1 MRPSPAPTTCASR
14 RQFLESDYLP
24 PLYAY
29 PNSSISAIKST
40 DDTCCWQCRSC
51 GEFQRKSNDHKCSE
65 CPSGTRPNPDHSV
78 CADIPEEFIDFHDP
92 WAIGAMAVASL
103 GRCRPVFS
111 VELHLRHAQPDYE
124 TGPFHSYLG
133 VLLTVFVALIFWT
146 YSDTPVIKASGREL
160 SYLLLLGTLASFC
173 MTFVIVSRPT
183 SFTCGL
189 TRFFLG
195 FCYTLCYAAIVTKTN
210 RIARIFNNTAHSPH
224 KTRYTSPQSQL
235 VITALLTLVEVVIN
249 VTWLMYVPPRV
260 IHVYPDRGSRVLI
273 CDGLKDHSYFVG
285 LLYPFVLIG
294 LCTAYA
300 IKTRKCPGGFNE
312 TRHIAFTNYTT
323 IIIWLAFVPL
333 YLASTSNSIRI
344 VTLAISLS
352 LGTADRD
359 LNPDLPVIGSPVH
372 CESDTLDQAGTDA
385 VGLVQ
390 LGCLFFPKLY
400 IVLFKPEK
408 NTKEVVMSQHR
419 STVYLSTPSN
429 LTPVVVVNGGTHY
442 VQSAGVMNVDATEIA
457 KKSRR
462 NTGSGIWGLHVGWSP
477 SNLWDGVAGPL
488 VGRVGWLD
496 LCIVNRLGIAGH
508 DTSTRSPLGKSWPKP
523 RETEAIPK
531 AQFLTFSSDVGDHK
545 RRMQLLLSRA
555 SKRRKGRNKPSLKE
569 VMTTTKTSPDLV
581 QGGHTK
587 DDAFA
592 EDAPKSKLEYANVK
606 WSSITLTDS
615 LRLETIQSPATQGYF
630 YTRPLHEQAIR
641 GLFYAHVVNCSLEII
656 ITVDEF
662 VILPQFYKGA
672 DIQRATSNGNAR
684 KTAVARVEHIELN
697 VTVYTAGNK
706 RKTATQLLG
715 NSRTTSFPGTTCC
728 KPVYQVP

>member
-1 MRPSPAPTTCASR
+1 MSQISTHACPGGEGSYSDEGGRLFKFLDGRDGPLRYSILNFQKDLNGSYKWNVVGNYTQSENGLPMLKIDQKAITYRRNESGNFPKSTCTQSCEVHQIKVRESGAELCGGELVGHWSTLGTRTNARLGCASKPSHVS
-14 RQFLESDYLP
+14 L
-24 PLYAY
+24 LYV
-29 PNSSISAIKST
+29 SSPMASLVLTDSSQLTT

-78 CADIPEEFIDFHDP
+78 CVDIPEEFIDFHDP

-103 GRCRPVFS
+103 GGSNTILTLF
-111 VELHLRHAQPDYE
+111 LF
-124 TGPFHSYLG
+124 TG

-285 LLYPFVLIG
+285 LLYPFILIG
-294 LCTAYA
+294 MCTAYA

-352 LGTADRD
+352 LG
-359 LNPDLPVIGSPVH
+359 
-372 CESDTLDQAGTDA
+372 
-385 VGLVQ
+385 GLVQ

-442 VQSAGVMNVDATEIA
+442 VQSAGVMNVDATEVA
-457 KKSRR
+457 KKGRS
-462 NTGSGIWGLHVGWSP
+462 NTGSGIW
-477 SNLWDGVAGPL
+477 
-488 VGRVGWLD
+488 
-496 LCIVNRLGIAGH
+496 
-508 DTSTRSPLGKSWPKP
+508 
-523 RETEAIPK
+523 
-531 AQFLTFSSDVGDHK
+531 
-545 RRMQLLLSRA
+545 
-555 SKRRKGRNKPSLKE
+555 RNKPSLKE

-592 EDAPKSKLEYANVK
+592 EEAPKS
-606 WSSITLTDS
+606 
-615 LRLETIQSPATQGYF
+615 Q
-630 YTRPLHEQAIR
+630 IR
-641 GLFYAHVVNCSLEII
+641 
-656 ITVDEF
+656 TM
-662 VILPQFYKGA
+662 
-672 DIQRATSNGNAR
+672 
-684 KTAVARVEHIELN
+684 
-697 VTVYTAGNK
+697 
-706 RKTATQLLG
+706 
-715 NSRTTSFPGTTCC
+715 
-728 KPVYQVP
+728 

>member
-1 MRPSPAPTTCASR
+1 MYSAEFDETTTVGLHSGQRWPFGALPEVVPHYWSTNIMTPKIVKWGT
-14 RQFLESDYLP
+14 YLYELSLLFMCL
-24 PLYAY
+24 LY
-29 PNSSISAIKST
+29 SA
-40 DDTCCWQCRSC
+40 
-51 GEFQRKSNDHKCSE
+51 E
-65 CPSGTRPNPDHSV
+65 V
-78 CADIPEEFIDFHDP
+78 
-92 WAIGAMAVASL
+92 
-103 GRCRPVFS
+103 GRDV
-111 VELHLRHAQPDYE
+111 
-124 TGPFHSYLG
+124 
-133 VLLTVFVALIFWT
+133 
-146 YSDTPVIKASGREL
+146 YSDQPR
-160 SYLLLLGTLASFC
+160 C
-173 MTFVIVSRPT
+173 P
-183 SFTCGL
+183 
-189 TRFFLG
+189 
-195 FCYTLCYAAIVTKTN
+195 
-210 RIARIFNNTAHSPH
+210 
-224 KTRYTSPQSQL
+224 RYTSPQSQL

-352 LGTADRD
+352 LG
-359 LNPDLPVIGSPVH
+359 
-372 CESDTLDQAGTDA
+372 
-385 VGLVQ
+385 GLVQ

-442 VQSAGVMNVDATEIA
+442 VQSAGVMSVDATEVA

-462 NTGSGIWGLHVGWSP
+462 NTGSGICDW
-477 SNLWDGVAGPL
+477 
-488 VGRVGWLD
+488 
-496 LCIVNRLGIAGH
+496 GIAGH

-523 RETEAIPK
+523 RETEATPK
-531 AQFLTFSSDVGDHK
+531 DQFLTFSSDVGDHK
-545 RRMQLLLSRA
+545 RRVQPLLSRA
-555 SKRRKGRNKPSLKE
+555 RRNKPSLKE

-592 EDAPKSKLEYANVK
+592 EDAPKS
-606 WSSITLTDS
+606 
-615 LRLETIQSPATQGYF
+615 Q
-630 YTRPLHEQAIR
+630 IR
-641 GLFYAHVVNCSLEII
+641 
-656 ITVDEF
+656 TM
-662 VILPQFYKGA
+662 
-672 DIQRATSNGNAR
+672 
-684 KTAVARVEHIELN
+684 
-697 VTVYTAGNK
+697 
-706 RKTATQLLG
+706 
-715 NSRTTSFPGTTCC
+715 
-728 KPVYQVP
+728 

>member
-1 MRPSPAPTTCASR
+1 MDGRDGPLRYSILNFQKDLNGSYKWNVVGNYTQSENGLPMLKIDQKAITYRRNESGIFPKSTCTQSCEVH
-14 RQFLESDYLP
+14 Q
-24 PLYAY
+24 
-29 PNSSISAIKST
+29 IKVRET

-92 WAIGAMAVASL
+92 WAIGAMAVAS
-103 GRCRPVFS
+103 
-111 VELHLRHAQPDYE
+111 
-124 TGPFHSYLG
+124 LG

-352 LGTADRD
+352 LG
-359 LNPDLPVIGSPVH
+359 
-372 CESDTLDQAGTDA
+372 SDSNLCPLVNNYLELCAKQALAQSLARTLVSMAELVA
-385 VGLVQ
+385 VDNAPNTRPMYSGLVQ

-462 NTGSGIWGLHVGWSP
+462 NTGSGIW
-477 SNLWDGVAGPL
+477 
-488 VGRVGWLD
+488 
-496 LCIVNRLGIAGH
+496 
-508 DTSTRSPLGKSWPKP
+508 
-523 RETEAIPK
+523 
-531 AQFLTFSSDVGDHK
+531 
-545 RRMQLLLSRA
+545 
-555 SKRRKGRNKPSLKE
+555 RNKPSLKE

-592 EDAPKSKLEYANVK
+592 EDAPKS
-606 WSSITLTDS
+606 
-615 LRLETIQSPATQGYF
+615 Q
-630 YTRPLHEQAIR
+630 IR
-641 GLFYAHVVNCSLEII
+641 
-656 ITVDEF
+656 TM
-662 VILPQFYKGA
+662 
-672 DIQRATSNGNAR
+672 
-684 KTAVARVEHIELN
+684 
-697 VTVYTAGNK
+697 
-706 RKTATQLLG
+706 
-715 NSRTTSFPGTTCC
+715 
-728 KPVYQVP
+728 

>member
-1 MRPSPAPTTCASR
+1 MFNLLDSARRTGYESRFVWIGSDAWVTSGHREPRGSQHSPDDEHLEESVLEGALAIQPLVQKLIGFDEYFKSLTLDHEKENPWFREYWREYFKCGRKQRGKEVLAHVSKSANEESEDYCMTSNKNLSHGGYKQQRYLHFVRDAVYSVAHALHDLQVYLCGAGKSGVCDRMKHIDGETLHGYLHNVSFNDEGGRLFKFLDGRDGPLRYSILNFQKDLNGSYKWNVVGNYTQSENGLPMLKIDQKAITYRRNESGIFPKSTCTQSCEVH
-14 RQFLESDYLP
+14 Q
-24 PLYAY
+24 
-29 PNSSISAIKST
+29 IKVRET

-65 CPSGTRPNPDHSV
+65 CPPGTRPNPDHSV

-103 GRCRPVFS
+103 
-111 VELHLRHAQPDYE
+111 
-124 TGPFHSYLG
+124 
-133 VLLTVFVALIFWT
+133 
-146 YSDTPVIKASGREL
+146 
-160 SYLLLLGTLASFC
+160 
-173 MTFVIVSRPT
+173 
-183 SFTCGL
+183 
-189 TRFFLG
+189 
-195 FCYTLCYAAIVTKTN
+195 
-210 RIARIFNNTAHSPH
+210 
-224 KTRYTSPQSQL
+224 
-235 VITALLTLVEVVIN
+235 
-249 VTWLMYVPPRV
+249 
-260 IHVYPDRGSRVLI
+260 
-273 CDGLKDHSYFVG
+273 
-285 LLYPFVLIG
+285 G

-352 LGTADRD
+352 LG
-359 LNPDLPVIGSPVH
+359 
-372 CESDTLDQAGTDA
+372 
-385 VGLVQ
+385 GLVQ

-442 VQSAGVMNVDATEIA
+442 VQSAGVMNVDATEVA

-462 NTGSGIWGLHVGWSP
+462 NTGSGIWKPEIGRLFLSVRWQCRS
-477 SNLWDGVAGPL
+477 DGV
-488 VGRVGWLD
+488 RSSD
-496 LCIVNRLGIAGH
+496 LFETSLLSSSWRYASARLGIDGH

-523 RETEAIPK
+523 RETEATPK

-545 RRMQLLLSRA
+545 RRVQLLLSRA
-555 SKRRKGRNKPSLKE
+555 RRTKPSLKE

-592 EDAPKSKLEYANVK
+592 EDAPKS
-606 WSSITLTDS
+606 
-615 LRLETIQSPATQGYF
+615 Q
-630 YTRPLHEQAIR
+630 IR
-641 GLFYAHVVNCSLEII
+641 
-656 ITVDEF
+656 TM
-662 VILPQFYKGA
+662 
-672 DIQRATSNGNAR
+672 
-684 KTAVARVEHIELN
+684 
-697 VTVYTAGNK
+697 
-706 RKTATQLLG
+706 
-715 NSRTTSFPGTTCC
+715 
-728 KPVYQVP
+728 